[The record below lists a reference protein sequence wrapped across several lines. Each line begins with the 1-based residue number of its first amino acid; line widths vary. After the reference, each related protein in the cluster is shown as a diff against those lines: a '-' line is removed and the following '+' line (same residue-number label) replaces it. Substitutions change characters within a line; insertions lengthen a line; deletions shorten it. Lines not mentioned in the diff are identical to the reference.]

1 MRKIL
6 FFDTM
11 LTPKVITFVF
21 WLMLLAVV
29 VAGLGTMFAGGF
41 SFVRFLMGL
50 LSMALGGVIA
60 RIWCEILIVMFKI
73 HENIKKMADKVPST
87 PES

>member
-1 MRKIL
+1 MRNVF

-21 WLMLLAVV
+21 WLMLLV
-29 VAGLGTMFAGGF
+29 VAVTGLGFMFGGGLT
-41 SFVRFLMGL
+41 FVKFLMGL
-50 LSMALGGVIA
+50 LTIAGGAVGA

-73 HENIKKMADKVPST
+73 HENIKKLADKA
-87 PES
+87 

>member
-1 MRKIL
+1 VRKIL

-41 SFVRFLMGL
+41 SFGRFLMGL
-50 LSMALGGVIA
+50 LTIALGGVGA

-87 PES
+87 PGS

>member
-1 MRKIL
+1 MRNVL

-21 WLMLLAVV
+21 WLMLLV
-29 VAGLGTMFAGGF
+29 VAVTGLGFMFGGGLT
-41 SFVRFLMGL
+41 FVKFLMGL
-50 LSMALGGVIA
+50 LTIAGGAVGA

-73 HENIKKMADKVPST
+73 HENIKKLADKA
-87 PES
+87 